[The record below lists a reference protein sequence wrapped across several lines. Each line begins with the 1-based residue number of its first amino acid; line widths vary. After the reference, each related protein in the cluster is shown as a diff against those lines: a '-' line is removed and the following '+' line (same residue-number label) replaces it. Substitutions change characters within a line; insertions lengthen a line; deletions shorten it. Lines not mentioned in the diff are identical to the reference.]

1 MFVTRVVA
9 GIVGFLALLVACT
22 NPAEPTTVTS
32 ISTPSPTQ
40 TPEIPTQ
47 TPEIFWEYIG
57 FTHAPIDFEQT
68 LVEAPSCAS
77 GSMLMPFFNYLNM
90 KHAESPKKWY
100 IIACAGDPVKVY
112 LPSKAL
118 LRTRNINVS
127 GSDGTYNG
135 EKVLTDVKVYFEAS
149 TDITLFFMHLALL
162 ADIKSQVDQSS
173 SGYSVLE
180 AGTHIGYVYAPNR
193 ERYSLDFG
201 VEDKSVDPG
210 LTFNDDHWW
219 NIRVNPLDYFT
230 KETKQSILETYQN
243 SYQRLVDNGTTA
255 FADLED
261 SRLDLNENGK
271 IWGVWFKDEFPNAFS
286 SDSGHSGTA
295 WSVINVVRTD
305 DLTQETYWKI
315 LQKFPD
321 SSGFFVEQALK
332 DALGQSLYE
341 GGPIGE
347 NRFFILSGDDTFGIA
362 RIVNRRDWE
371 GSRTMYLKYE
381 IIRHSESKVDD
392 MLRIEAFITQDEA
405 EMNGFS
411 EKAVRFRRTPCE
423 QGATGCR

>member
-1 MFVTRVVA
+1 
-9 GIVGFLALLVACT
+9 
-22 NPAEPTTVTS
+22 
-32 ISTPSPTQ
+32 
-40 TPEIPTQ
+40 
-47 TPEIFWEYIG
+47 
-57 FTHAPIDFEQT
+57 
-68 LVEAPSCAS
+68 
-77 GSMLMPFFNYLNM
+77 
-90 KHAESPKKWY
+90 
-100 IIACAGDPVKVY
+100 
-112 LPSKAL
+112 
-118 LRTRNINVS
+118 
-127 GSDGTYNG
+127 
-135 EKVLTDVKVYFEAS
+135 
-149 TDITLFFMHLALL
+149 
-162 ADIKSQVDQSS
+162 
-173 SGYSVLE
+173 
-180 AGTHIGYVYAPNR
+180 
-193 ERYSLDFG
+193 
-201 VEDKSVDPG
+201 
-210 LTFNDDHWW
+210 
-219 NIRVNPLDYFT
+219 LDYFT